1 MAADEW
7 SGARICRGNQE
18 VEGAYRFFLI
28 LPYAHV
34 QSACSVERVDA
45 ALATLLPLVPGVA
58 YFRFC
63 PEDVRCGIEL
73 DEIDPEQWALLEVS
87 HSCVS
92 ARLQCRSV
100 QQPAIFVLCLQP

>member
-1 MAADEW
+1 M
-7 SGARICRGNQE
+7 
-18 VEGAYRFFLI
+18 
-28 LPYAHV
+28 HV

-45 ALATLLPLVPGVA
+45 ALATLLPLVPGVT

-87 HSCVS
+87 HSCVRLCTRFPCSSQLLLCSS
-92 ARLQCRSV
+92 ALRFAS
-100 QQPAIFVLCLQP
+100 CLQAACCKVPEQKQT